1 MNDKFIDEYEDYN
14 NQGEERDELSPR
26 QHNVIY
32 YSPMLAEY
40 ENGTLGYEQVLEL
53 FTGLIETGL
62 INQLQGSYQ
71 RRAAQLINTGQI
83 PWDK

>member
-14 NQGEERDELSPR
+14 NQGEDRDEL
-26 QHNVIY
+26 
-32 YSPMLAEY
+32 SPMLAEY

-62 INQLQGSYQ
+62 INELQGSYQ